1 MCLEVE
7 DGSTTWRLGGK
18 EVKLHIF
25 FLYHSF
31 LYSLFVIFL
40 LSKYHQSISFTQ
52 NKIKIMFLSN
62 NHEEAI
68 YYLDC
73 YNELSNARF
82 LDQDHSDFVIN
93 VVLAGKEEED
103 SDYYA
108 AI

>member
-1 MCLEVE
+1 
-7 DGSTTWRLGGK
+7 
-18 EVKLHIF
+18 
-25 FLYHSF
+25 
-31 LYSLFVIFL
+31 
-40 LSKYHQSISFTQ
+40 
-52 NKIKIMFLSN
+52 MFLSN